1 MVAQYRVRDYG
12 MERCAIA
19 AQILDRDTLHKQ
31 QQNLTIRGD
40 TSNIEV
46 WNLTSPGELDVNSLS
61 FATKPNRG
69 NLLGRFNVAEGQNSR
84 TDDFFCGPSGSLQ
97 TFELVCTGKDCL
109 IDFWQD
115 IYFKP
120 RFGGLTVVI

>member
-19 AQILDRDTLHKQ
+19 SQILDQTTLRRLR
-31 QQNLTIRGD
+31 QNLTLHGD

-46 WNLTSPGELDVNSLS
+46 WNLTSSGDIDVNKLS
-61 FATKPNRG
+61 WATKPKRES
-69 NLLGRFNVAEGQNSR
+69 LLGRFNVVEGQNSQ
-84 TDDFFCGPSGSLQ
+84 TGDFNCGPSGSLQ
-97 TFELVCTGKDCL
+97 TFELVCTGTDCF

-120 RFGGLTVVI
+120 RFGQ